1 MSPAPTHCLMRLLKR
16 LIIQR
21 PISSGLY
28 CSYEFGNSILMYMHH
43 PCQVEACLPHQVL
56 QGFQCHAPNTNNN
69 VIALHTIGVTG
80 QHEVLMVGRYTG
92 DPAKVGCE
100 SKSRYCSTTHK
111 DRSKNLPGMGG
122 GYTGYLTTT
131 SRY

>member
-1 MSPAPTHCLMRLLKR
+1 
-16 LIIQR
+16 
-21 PISSGLY
+21 
-28 CSYEFGNSILMYMHH
+28 
-43 PCQVEACLPHQVL
+43 
-56 QGFQCHAPNTNNN
+56 
-69 VIALHTIGVTG
+69 
-80 QHEVLMVGRYTG
+80 MVGRYTG

-111 DRSKNLPGMGG
+111 DRSENLPGMGGG